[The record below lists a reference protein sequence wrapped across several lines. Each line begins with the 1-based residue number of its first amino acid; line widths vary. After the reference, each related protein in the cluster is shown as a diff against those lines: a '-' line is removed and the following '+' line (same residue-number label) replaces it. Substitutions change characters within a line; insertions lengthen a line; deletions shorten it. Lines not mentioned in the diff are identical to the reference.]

1 MLESATNKVTNMN
14 FFVTLPFY
22 TQKQIITKL
31 SGYIF
36 IYILVFV
43 CFGQQYINKMLILSY
58 EISRRCASCLACSV
72 PDVTR

>member
-1 MLESATNKVTNMN
+1 MN

-36 IYILVFV
+36 IYILIFL
-43 CFGQQYINKMLILSY
+43 CFGQQYINKMLIL
-58 EISRRCASCLACSV
+58 
-72 PDVTR
+72 